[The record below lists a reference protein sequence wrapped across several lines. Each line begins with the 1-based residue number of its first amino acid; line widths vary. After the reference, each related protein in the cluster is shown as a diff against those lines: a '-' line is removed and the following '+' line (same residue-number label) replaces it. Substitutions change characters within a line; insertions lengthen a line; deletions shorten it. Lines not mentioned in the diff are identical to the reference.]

1 MKSAVI
7 TGGRKIEIIE
17 KPIPKVNKVPLVKV
31 THVGIC
37 GSDVHYWEEGEH
49 FKGVTL
55 GHEYTGI
62 IEEDN
67 SDSGL
72 KKGDRV
78 VGYTQNSLNEACG
91 ICFECING
99 NFDKCNNKTVK
110 ISVGCEVEHPGAYSE
125 YISWFPHGVFKI
137 PDSVSNE
144 EAALTEPAAVGL
156 HAVRLSEVH
165 AGDKVVV
172 FGGGIIGACVAEWV
186 RIFGASNII
195 IVEKSIDKVAEL
207 EKLKIAD
214 TVLCSDEGN
223 IKEKLLELSDGG
235 FDLFFDCVGISST
248 VNLGLETLKRGKTGV
263 AVGVNFDLVPVSYYD
278 IVVRQL
284 RLQGSKGHVP
294 EEFKMV
300 LRALENNTINL
311 KKYISKKIALD
322 EIQETMEM
330 IKKDA
335 KNFKILIDMEKDL
348 K

>member
-1 MKSAVI
+1 MKCAVI
-7 TGGRKIEIIE
+7 TGDKKIEIME

-37 GSDVHYWEEGEH
+37 GSDVHYWEEGSK
-49 FKGVTL
+49 FKGVVL

-78 VGYTQNSLNEACG
+78 VGYTQNSFNEACG
-91 ICFECING
+91 KCDACLKG
-99 NFDKCNNKTVK
+99 NFDNCTNRTVK
-110 ISVGCEVEHPGAYSE
+110 IALGCEIEHPGAYSE
-125 YISWFPHGVFKI
+125 YVSWFPQGFFKI

-144 EAALTEPAAVGL
+144 EAALIEPAAVAL
-156 HAVRLSEVH
+156 HAVRLAEVQ

-186 RIFGASNII
+186 KVFGASNII
-195 IVEKSIDKVAEL
+195 IIEKSKEKVAAL
-207 EKLKIAD
+207 EELKIAS
-214 TVLCSDEGN
+214 TVLCSDEEN
-223 IKEKLLELSDGG
+223 IKEKLMQLSNGG

-248 VNLGLETLKRGKTGV
+248 INLGLQTLKRGKTGIG
-263 AVGVNFDLVPVSYYD
+263 VGVNFDLVPVSYYD

-300 LRALENNTINL
+300 LRALENKTINL
-311 KKYISKKIALD
+311 EKYISKRIAFED
-322 EIQETMEM
+322 IQEAMES
-330 IKKDA
+330 IKNDPR
-335 KNFKILIDMEKDL
+335 NFKVLIDMTIK
-348 K
+348 

>member
-7 TGGRKIEIIE
+7 TGERKIEILE
-17 KPIPKVNKVPLVKV
+17 RPIPKVNKVPLVKV

-37 GSDVHYWEEGEH
+37 GSDVHYWEEGSKFE
-49 FKGVTL
+49 GVVL

-62 IEEDN
+62 VEEDN

-78 VGYTQNSLNEACG
+78 VGYTQNSFNEACG
-91 ICFECING
+91 KCDACLKG
-99 NFDKCNNKTVK
+99 NFDDCTNRTVK
-110 ISVGCEVEHPGAYSE
+110 IALGCEVVHPGAYSE
-125 YISWFPHGVFKI
+125 YVSWFPNGFFKI
-137 PDSVSNE
+137 PDSVGND
-144 EAALTEPAAVGL
+144 EAALIEPSAVAL
-156 HAVRLSEVH
+156 HAVRLADVQ

-186 RIFGASNII
+186 KVFGASNVII
-195 IVEKSIDKVAEL
+195 IEKSKEKVEAL
-207 EKLKIAD
+207 EEMKIVN
-214 TVLCSDEGN
+214 TVLCSDEEN
-223 IKEKLLELSDGG
+223 IKEKLMKLSDGG

-263 AVGVNFDLVPVSYYD
+263 AVGVNFGLVPVSYYD

-300 LRALENNTINL
+300 LRALENKTINL
-311 KKYISKKIALD
+311 RKYISKKIALED
-322 EIQETMEM
+322 IQETMKS

-335 KNFKILIDMEKDL
+335 KNFKVIIEMENK
-348 K
+348 